1 MGENDE
7 RFVIQLMIGKQL
19 YPINIFRHQEE
30 AFRMAAKEINR
41 KLQLYENKY
50 PNQGY
55 EKYMSTALLDFAV
68 RVIQLEKDNDTAP
81 FVDRINQL
89 TSEIEEVLGDST
101 K

>member
-30 AFRMAAKEINR
+30 AFRKAAKEINR

-68 RVIQLEKDNDTAP
+68 RVNQLEKDNDTTP
-81 FVDRINQL
+81 FIERINQL
-89 TSEIEEVLGDST
+89 TSEIEEVMGESRG
-101 K
+101 

>member
-1 MGENDE
+1 MSENDE

-19 YPINIFRHQEE
+19 YPRNIFRHQEE
-30 AFRMAAKEINR
+30 IFRKAAKEINR

-68 RVIQLEKDNDTAP
+68 RVNQLEKDNDTTP
-81 FVDRINQL
+81 FIERINQL
-89 TSEIEEVLGDST
+89 TSEIEEVMGEARG
-101 K
+101 